1 MRKVVL
7 NMMESKKY
15 KIIKQLVD
23 SKNITANSKK
33 RASVLINCSL
43 RTIDRLINIYKISG
57 KNGFCHG
64 NKGRSP
70 SVKYDEKL
78 KRKIIDY
85 YLNEYLDAN
94 ITHFSEIVLQDFNVF
109 INPET
114 IRLWL
119 LNENIVS
126 PKTHRI
132 TKKRI
137 KKKIKEDL
145 KKAKS
150 IKESNELK
158 LKAEELDRKD
168 AHPRRERCKYFG
180 EMIQM
185 DASELEWIK
194 GQTWQLHLA
203 IDDSTGTVVGAYF
216 DYEETLNGYYNVLNQ
231 VLINYGIPAMF
242 YTDRRTV
249 FDYKRKNRILDDE
262 DTFTQFSYCCHKLGI
277 EIKTTSVAEAKGR
290 VERLNGTFQSRLPIE
305 LRRANATS
313 IEEAN
318 TFLISY
324 LQKYNEQFALQP
336 NTSKSVFSKQIDK
349 TKINQYLA
357 VLSVRTIDAGHSIKF
372 KNKHY
377 IAANM
382 HGEDVY
388 LQEGLKVVIVETFDG
403 KLYINAFDQ
412 IYVAKEIKLHRD
424 TSKEFDKNVSKTNT
438 NWKVPRKHP
447 WKSYDYFAFLAK
459 QKHRPEYN
467 QNLC

>member
-1 MRKVVL
+1 MK
-7 NMMESKKY
+7 ESKKY
-15 KIIKQLVD
+15 EVIKRLVD
-23 SKNITANSKK
+23 SKDINSNSKK
-33 RASVLINCSL
+33 RASVLIGCSL
-43 RTIDRLINIYKISG
+43 RTVDRLINTYITSG
-57 KNGFCHG
+57 KEGFSHG

-70 SVKYDEKL
+70 SVKYNETL
-78 KRKIIDY
+78 KRRIIDY
-85 YLNEYLDAN
+85 YLNEYLDTN
-94 ITHFSEIVLQDFNVF
+94 ITHFSEIVLEDFNVY

-132 TKKRI
+132 TRKRI
-137 KKKIKEDL
+137 KKKIKEEL
-145 KKAKS
+145 KKTKS
-150 IKESNELK
+150 IKQSNELK

-203 IDDSTGTVVGAYF
+203 IDDSTGTVVGGYF

-249 FDYKRKNRILDDE
+249 FEYKRKNRVLDDE

-277 EIKTTSVAEAKGR
+277 EIKTTSVAQAKGR
-290 VERLNGTFQSRLPIE
+290 IERLNETFQSRLPVE
-305 LRRANATS
+305 LRRANVTS
-313 IEEAN
+313 IEQAN

-324 LQKYNEQFALQP
+324 LQKYNEQFALQL
-336 NTSKSVFSKQIDK
+336 NTSKSVFLKQIDRS
-349 TKINQYLA
+349 KINQYLA
-357 VLSVRTIDAGHSIKF
+357 ILSVRTIDAGHSIKF

-377 IAANM
+377 IAANK
-382 HGEDVY
+382 HGVDIY
-388 LQEGLKVVIVETFDG
+388 LEEGLKVVMVETFDG
-403 KLYINAFDQ
+403 KLYINAFDE
-412 IYVAKEIKLHRD
+412 IYVAKEIKLHNN
-424 TSKEFDKNVSKTNT
+424 TSKEFDKNTPKTNT

-447 WKSYDYFAFLAK
+447 WKSYDYFTFLAK
-459 QKHRPEYN
+459 QKHRPEYD